1 MCVYAGMLQTMYFG
15 LLVKHCWK
23 GDNVY
28 GKKQETIGKAG
39 FLLQRIWLVLT
50 LFVKIS

>member
-1 MCVYAGMLQTMYFG
+1 MCVYAGMPQTMYFG
-15 LLVKHCWK
+15 LLVKRWK

-50 LFVKIS
+50 LFVKVS